1 MRYRKDKMEIKEN
14 KNPLT
19 KEESYNIFI
28 RQDDNLNEWDI
39 VESFKYQYPN
49 KLCSVAFSRIVAVEC
64 GFILIGLNIINKK
77 RTKKERKR

>member
-1 MRYRKDKMEIKEN
+1 MEIKEN

-39 VESFKYQYPN
+39 VESFKEQYPN
-49 KLCSVAFSRIVAVEC
+49 KLCSVAFSRVVAVEC
-64 GFILIGLNIINKK
+64 GIILIGLNIINKK
-77 RTKKERKR
+77 RTKKESKR